1 MRRMRTLALAAALAV
16 PSAAA
21 PSASP
26 SWESRVRSMLP
37 AGWELPDAPA
47 PVAGRPL
54 PRLAGLTADTE
65 SVELAP
71 LFERHLT
78 RTQGYFAGALHVD
91 VAGTLDLAGD
101 GYLAVTPRGQATRF
115 IKIQRG
121 MSGSWQAGGQR
132 YSVSLSVNIF
142 RPRLNNYI
150 LIKDAGGRTVW
161 ESQIRELFR
170 STYAA
175 GEPVVVGGRPYR
187 LFYSRQP
194 DGSARRGL
202 CFIYED
208 HSTGT
213 REYRFYLIPVD
224 QLQSGSPSSYTLHGG
239 DRIRLQLAPDGS
251 TLHIS
256 R

>member
-21 PSASP
+21 PSAPP

-37 AGWELPDAPA
+37 AGLELPDAPA
-47 PVAGRPL
+47 ALVGRPAYRPVA
-54 PRLAGLTADTE
+54 LAADTE
-65 SVELAP
+65 SVALDP
-71 LFERHLT
+71 LFERHLS
-78 RTQGYFAGALHVD
+78 RTQGYFAGALHVE

-101 GYLAVTPRGQATRF
+101 GYLAVTPRGQPTRF

-132 YSVSLSVNIF
+132 YSVSLSINIF

-150 LIKDAGGRTVW
+150 VIRDAGGRTVW
-161 ESQIRELFR
+161 ELQIRELFR
-170 STYAA
+170 STYGA

-208 HSTGT
+208 NSTGT

-239 DRIRLQLAPDGS
+239 DRINLRLSPDRS
-251 TLHIS
+251 VLHLS